1 MIVTYDR
8 QNIFIVQATD
18 DSRGVIYDCYIFII
32 QAKGA
37 KALAYLSEAS
47 LTKKKSNSLPVQH
60 ILPSIIVSV
69 AYTLVSRY
77 KSYKT
82 FKLDIYILAY

>member
-18 DSRGVIYDCYIFII
+18 DSRGVIYDRNIFII

-37 KALAYLSEAS
+37 KALAY
-47 LTKKKSNSLPVQH
+47 
-60 ILPSIIVSV
+60 
-69 AYTLVSRY
+69 
-77 KSYKT
+77 
-82 FKLDIYILAY
+82 